1 MIARASALKAREI
14 DRFTPANFWILRQ
27 YFENAPSIN
36 GCSNEEEEEE
46 DDRRRGGSG
55 RKQEIQEQA
64 FFFPLAQTPRETSD
78 FSQV

>member
-36 GCSNEEEEEE
+36 GCRNEEEEEE
-46 DDRRRGGSG
+46 DGGGEWTKTRNSRAGVFLSPCTNTKGDVGFFSG
-55 RKQEIQEQA
+55 LTE
-64 FFFPLAQTPRETSD
+64 
-78 FSQV
+78 